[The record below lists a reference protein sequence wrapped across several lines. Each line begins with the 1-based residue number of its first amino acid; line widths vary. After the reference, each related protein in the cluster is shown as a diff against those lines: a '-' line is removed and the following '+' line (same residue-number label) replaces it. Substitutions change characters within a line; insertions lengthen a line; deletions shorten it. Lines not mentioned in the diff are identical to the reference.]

1 MIRAEVITLVAEDPE
16 AHGVFDPPDEDGRDV
31 FAEIRSV
38 GYNEFYAAK
47 AAGIEPSIVF
57 VLTDYDEYQGEK
69 IVLFNDKR
77 YRVVRTYTNSQT
89 IELTCELATNDRAST
104 GPAPFPS
111 EPALPAE

>member
-1 MIRAEVITLVAEDPE
+1 MIRAEVITLISEDPA
-16 AHGVFDPPDEDGRDV
+16 AHGVFDTAQETGRDV

-57 VLTDYDEYQGEK
+57 VLSDYDEYQGEK

-104 GPAPFPS
+104 GPAPFPPES
-111 EPALPAE
+111 ELPAE